1 MNFNAQTNPISVNKQ
16 TKRTSSHSQPG
27 YEPTSFSQAEKSLK
41 LCPLES
47 ETIQNHR
54 TSSELDL
61 IYLEDCVIL
70 QIKAKNKPVKTYY
83 GFDPKIAKRIKSAWE
98 WEAQDEL
105 IAIASA
111 SNDSLFVMGCDLT
124 TWEVPFN
131 SLGSLSK
138 ISAKERGNFELDE
151 DGSYLYFPGGDIHL
165 DLEDLKAAVDPQ
177 FKEQLLIAKLESGKS
192 FGKAIATVR
201 KAHQLNQNEIDGL
214 SDRHLRRIE
223 NEGQQPTLDALK
235 KLAASHQLNL
245 EDYLTQINRAITT
258 ARAF

>member
-1 MNFNAQTNPISVNKQ
+1 VALLDYAIKGNFYLGKIEEFSFKDLQAFFRSSDHLPPHFHVKKSGRWEIKVYIL
-16 TKRTSSHSQPG
+16 TSSKDG
-27 YEPTSFSQAEKSLK
+27 LDYSFKF
-41 LCPLES
+41 P
-47 ETIQNHR
+47 
-54 TSSELDL
+54 
-61 IYLEDCVIL
+61 
-70 QIKAKNKPVKTYY
+70 KNKSVTLTSK
-83 GFDPKIAKRIKSAWE
+83 FDSKIAKRIKSAWE

-111 SNDSLFVMGCDLT
+111 SDDSLFVMGCDLT

-151 DGSYLYFPGGDIHL
+151 DGSYLYFPCGDIHL